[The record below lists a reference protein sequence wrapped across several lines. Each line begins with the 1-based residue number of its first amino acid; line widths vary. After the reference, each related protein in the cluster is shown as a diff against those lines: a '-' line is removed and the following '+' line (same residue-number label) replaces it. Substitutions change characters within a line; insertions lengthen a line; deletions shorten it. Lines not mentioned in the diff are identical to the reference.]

1 MEARFFTI
9 REEFQIWKEE
19 DYEPCGI
26 GLEYFKFF
34 KFKNNEI
41 KITP

>member
-9 REEFQIWKEE
+9 REKSSKFGKEE
-19 DYEPCGI
+19 DYEPCDV
-26 GLEYFKFF
+26 GLEYCGYFKNF

-41 KITP
+41 